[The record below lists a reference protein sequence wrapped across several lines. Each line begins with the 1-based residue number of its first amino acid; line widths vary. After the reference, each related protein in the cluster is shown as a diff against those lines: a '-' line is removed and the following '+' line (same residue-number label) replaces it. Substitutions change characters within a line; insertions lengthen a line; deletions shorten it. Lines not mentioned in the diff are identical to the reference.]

1 MNARLNDSI
10 RDAPHPWL
18 LVAAVLLILVLL
30 VSIGMLAQTQTEKA
44 EQRNARQVS
53 QREAVL
59 RCLRDG
65 RATRIDVCAAAQD
78 RTQQQLAGF

>member
-1 MNARLNDSI
+1 MNATLNDAI
-10 RDAPHPWL
+10 RDAPRTWL

-30 VSIGMLAQTQTEKA
+30 GSIGMLAQAQTEKA

-78 RTQQQLAGF
+78 RTHQQLAGF